1 MTGTNALPFDASRP
15 VAELTLV
22 EIAEQ
27 LDRVPGLIEAER
39 RREAEA
45 RAVYEATARDTDQKV
60 RQIREYAEKLLEQH
74 KRKMSA
80 FDGMLSRPGTA
91 ASRAPLGRTATFQ
104 KPASSPRNLA
114 EAIVSIWSLDR
125 YTEAMTTEE
134 ISEALRD
141 VGYESDAAE
150 TSLRSSINQA
160 LAKLCKVGRVVK
172 FRADGSPISPKD
184 HTSRARK
191 YLAATRLPEPV

>member
-1 MTGTNALPFDASRP
+1 
-15 VAELTLV
+15 VAELTMV
-22 EIAEQ
+22 EIAEH
-27 LDRVPGLIEAER
+27 LDRIPGLIEAER

-45 RAVYEATARDTDQKV
+45 REVYEAVARDSEQ
-60 RQIREYAEKLLEQH
+60 RARLIREYAEKLLEQH

-80 FDGMLSRPGTA
+80 FDGMLSRPAVVTP
-91 ASRAPLGRTATFQ
+91 RAPLGRTATFP
-104 KPASSPRNLA
+104 KSAAAPKNLA
-114 EAIVSIWSLDR
+114 EAIVSIWALDR
-125 YTEAMTTEE
+125 YSEAMTTEE
-134 ISEALRD
+134 IAEAIKD